1 MFRNRKTPLL
11 LSLRSFSRQ
20 LARNGQRTTWICRN
34 LQNRVRL
41 VASKIKLRFPRTL
54 TDFSLILIF
63 EFRLS
68 WGWKRVT
75 GSVLKDCFHR
85 HHTSCTPQ
93 FICRMC
99 SHGLRGDG
107 CIYGY
112 VRLLLAKSSRLRTLP
127 VVFHIKQCSDC
138 FTSHSMV
145 DVSNKNFSRP
155 MC

>member
-20 LARNGQRTTWICRN
+20 PARNGQRTTMICRN

-54 TDFSLILIF
+54 TLDFSLILIF

-68 WGWKRVT
+68 LGWKRVT

-85 HHTSCTPQ
+85 HHTSCIPQ
-93 FICRMC
+93 FICRIC
-99 SHGLRGDG
+99 SHGLRGGG
-107 CIYGY
+107 CIYGC
-112 VRLLLAKSSRLRTLP
+112 VREKGYYLLNRHA
-127 VVFHIKQCSDC
+127 
-138 FTSHSMV
+138 
-145 DVSNKNFSRP
+145 
-155 MC
+155 